1 MPPLTTSE
9 GGETVLDYI
18 PITQKSK
25 NLWSYIWTLRDKKS
39 FWFMLNEFSIG
50 KAKEYIEKNKDDT
63 DMYIAVSLF
72 KEGGDR
78 NTRGK
83 AADSIGIYGLWLDI
97 DVQCLHRSRA
107 DLPRTTADAAKILA
121 DGPKPS
127 LIINSGYGLQAWWL
141 FEEPFIFESS
151 GDRLFASKL
160 AGAWNEWYRLKALN
174 FGWGLDSVSDLARIM
189 RIPGTFNHKGDL
201 PVPVE
206 VVEDNKCT
214 YTPSQLSELIPQEAW
229 DARRGTSDP
238 SISVNIVINPDA
250 DYPPQFSS
258 MCANIENFA
267 ATWTHKK
274 PIKDRS
280 NSGYDLA
287 IASYAAMA
295 NLSDQEIC
303 DLLICHA
310 KEQGFPIKR
319 LEYYQRTIAKAR
331 EGGQLGLAPEETHDV
346 SSIIPKLKDL
356 NASGQDTVYAERKSV
371 FALLSILFGLQI
383 YDFIAY
389 KTDPREYELFTEN
402 GKVFFHK
409 GQEDLA
415 TSNAFRK
422 RVGDITK
429 VYPPRYKTEDWDV
442 ILQALRFAARDVD
455 IGQELSEESQT
466 KMWVESYLASH
477 PPLPEDNI
485 EEAVIARKPF
495 YRNDS
500 VCFYIDELR
509 SWLMSRG
516 ERIPL
521 QKLGARLRRIGIKNT
536 KINYRTHIGTRA
548 QTRVFEMPAEDI
560 KIEAEG
566 GEEDGDYEDYE

>member
-39 FWFMLNEFSIG
+39 FWFMLNEFSIS

-72 KEGGDR
+72 KEGGNR

-83 AADSIGIYGLWLDI
+83 AADSIGLYGLWLDI

-107 DLPRTTADAAKILA
+107 DLPRTTTDAVKILA

-127 LIINSGYGLQAWWL
+127 LIINSGYGLQTWWL
-141 FEEPFIFESS
+141 FEEPFIFKDS

-238 SISVNIVINPDA
+238 SISVNIVLNPDA

-274 PIKDRS
+274 QIKDRS

-303 DLLICHA
+303 DLLMCHA
-310 KEQGFPIKR
+310 REQGFPPKR

-331 EGGQLGLAPEETHDV
+331 EGGQLGLAPEETHDI

-455 IGQELSEESQT
+455 IGYELSEEAQT

-477 PPLPEDNI
+477 PPLPEERI
-485 EEAVIARKPF
+485 EEAAAARKPF
-495 YRNDS
+495 QKQENIY
-500 VCFYIDELR
+500 FHIGELR

-516 ERIPL
+516 EKIPL
-521 QKLGARLRRIGIKNT
+521 QKLGAKLQRI
-536 KINYRTHIGTRA
+536 KIENKKVNYRTNIGTRA
-548 QTRVFEMPAEDI
+548 QTRVFEVKPEVI
-560 KIEAEG
+560 SFEAEG
-566 GEEDGDYEDYE
+566 GDIDDEDYGDE

>member
-1 MPPLTTSE
+1 M
-9 GGETVLDYI
+9 LDYI
-18 PITQKSK
+18 PTTKG
-25 NLWSYIWTLRDKKS
+25 LWSYIWTLKDKLS
-39 FWFMLNEFSIG
+39 YWFPLDNEGIQD
-50 KAKEYIEKNKDDT
+50 AKGYVERHKDET
-63 DMYIAVSLF
+63 DIYIAVSF
-72 KEGGDR
+72 FDSQGDM
-78 NTRGK
+78 TKRGK
-83 AADSIGIYGLWLDI
+83 ASDSAGIYGLWLDI
-97 DVQCLHRSRA
+97 DVQCMMRSRI
-107 DLPRTTADAAKILA
+107 DLPRTTADAIKILE

-127 LIINSGYGLQAWWL
+127 LVINSGYGLQAWWL
-141 FEEPFIFESS
+141 FDEPFVFKTPE
-151 GDRLFASKL
+151 DRLTASKL
-160 AGAWNEWYRLKALN
+160 AGAWNEWYRLKALK
-174 FGWGLDSVSDLARIM
+174 FGWGLDSVSDLARVM
-189 RIPGTFNHKGDL
+189 RVPGTYNFKGDF
-201 PVPVE
+201 PVPVTIT
-206 VVEDNKCT
+206 EDNKCV
-214 YTPSQLSELIPQEAW
+214 YTPSDLSELIPPEAW

-238 SISVNIVINPDA
+238 SISVNIVINPNA
-250 DYPPQFSS
+250 DYPPQFSA

-267 ATWTHKK
+267 KTWTHKK

-310 KEQGFPIKR
+310 REQNFPIKR

-371 FALLSILFGLQI
+371 FALLSVLFGIQV

-455 IGQELSEESQT
+455 IGPELSDEAQT
-466 KMWVESYLASH
+466 RMWVESYLANH
-477 PPLPEDNI
+477 PPLPADKIRDAVMAKKPFINENGETCFFI
-485 EEAVIARKPF
+485 EELK
-495 YRNDS
+495 
-500 VCFYIDELR
+500 
-509 SWLMSRG
+509 SWLASRG
-516 ERIPL
+516 EKLQMQRLGSKLQRINI
-521 QKLGARLRRIGIKNT
+521 QSKRVNYKSTIGGRMQARVWVIPSEVT
-536 KINYRTHIGTRA
+536 TS
-548 QTRVFEMPAEDI
+548 
-560 KIEAEG
+560 EAEG
-566 GEEDGDYEDYE
+566 GDDNDRDE